1 MRESKS
7 LAVAAAVKLD
17 PSRSEAIRA
26 EIEEKVKSRL
36 KKWLKQKLVKNIP
49 PADSFFR
56 KAGGIFMFHTY
67 MLLQIF
73 TVFPFRKRIFQAEH
87 SGP

>member
-7 LAVAAAVKLD
+7 LAAAAKLD

-36 KKWLKQKLVKNIP
+36 KKWLKQK
-49 PADSFFR
+49 R
-56 KAGGIFMFHTY
+56 
-67 MLLQIF
+67 
-73 TVFPFRKRIFQAEH
+73 
-87 SGP
+87 

>member
-17 PSRSEAIRA
+17 PSRSEAVRA

-36 KKWLKQKLVKNIP
+36 KKWLKQK
-49 PADSFFR
+49 R
-56 KAGGIFMFHTY
+56 
-67 MLLQIF
+67 
-73 TVFPFRKRIFQAEH
+73 
-87 SGP
+87 